1 MQGTQHSQY
10 MHRCLQ
16 LARLATGNTFPNPLV
31 GAVLVHNNRIIGE
44 GFHYQ
49 AGLPHAEVNCINSV
63 VLADKHLIPHS
74 TLYVSL
80 EPCAHFG
87 KTPPCSNLIIQHKI
101 PRVVIGCADNF
112 ALVAGKGIEQLKAAG
127 IEVIVGVL
135 EHECWQLNR
144 SFFYYQSKQT
154 PLVSAKWAATA
165 NGIAGNTTKA
175 RLHITNT
182 ATNIFMHQL
191 RATAQAI
198 VVGANTVV
206 ADNPLLTVRYGL
218 RKSPMRF
225 IWDRSGICTGREKV
239 FQEGA
244 TTVVFTKQINS
255 NLPAHIP
262 QIICGSA
269 DGIQEI
275 LDYAAQ
281 QKLHHIWLEG
291 GPTYQQLWLQ
301 ANAVQVIYTAVNNAL
316 MVPEGCVAP
325 TVPAIFDVESQHFFG
340 DCTITQYQV
349 LHA

>member
-31 GAVLVHNNRIIGE
+31 GAVLVHNHRIIGE

-63 VLADKHLIPHS
+63 AVSDKHLIPHS

-87 KTPPCSNLIIQHKI
+87 KTPPCSHLIIQHKI
-101 PRVVIGCADNF
+101 PRVVIGCTDNF

-127 IEVIVGVL
+127 IEVLVGVL

-144 SFFYYQSKQT
+144 SFFYYQAKKL
-154 PLVSAKWAATA
+154 PLVTAKWAATA
-165 NGIAGNTTKA
+165 NGKAAGTGKE
-175 RLHITNT
+175 RILITNA

-198 VVGANTVV
+198 VVGASTVV
-206 ADNPLLTVRYGL
+206 ADNPLLTVRWGL

-225 IWDRSGICTGREKV
+225 IWDRNNICTGREKV
-239 FQEGA
+239 FLQGPA
-244 TTVVFTKQINS
+244 TLVFVKKENTK
-255 NLPAHIP
+255 LPSHIQ
-262 QIICGSA
+262 QIICTSA
-269 DGIQEI
+269 DGIDEI
-275 LDYAAQ
+275 ITYAAE

-316 MVPEGCVAP
+316 TVPDGLPAP
-325 TVPAIFDVESQHFFG
+325 TVPTTFG
-340 DCTITQYQV
+340 KEDQYFLGNCTITQYQL